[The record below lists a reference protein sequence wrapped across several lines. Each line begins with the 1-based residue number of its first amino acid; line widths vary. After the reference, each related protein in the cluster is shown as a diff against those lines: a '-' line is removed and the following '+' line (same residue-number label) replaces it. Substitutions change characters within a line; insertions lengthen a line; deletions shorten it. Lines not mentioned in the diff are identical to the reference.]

1 MGLGFRASGSGSWT
15 EFCGVLLIL
24 GLLAVALCY
33 IDASARGFNEGC
45 SRAEATAAF
54 ENFGC
59 GPALLVRGCVCVCVC
74 LCVYIHIHI
83 HIYIYIYVHTHTC
96 IHIHIHIRIRLHLQI
111 HVHIHMQIH
120 IDICMYIYIYILM
133 YLIYICT
140 YKG

>member
-59 GPALLVRGCVCVCVC
+59 GPALLVRGCVC
-74 LCVYIHIHI
+74 LCAYIHIHI
-83 HIYIYIYVHTHTC
+83 HIYICPHTHAYTYTYTYTYAYAYTYRYTYTYTC
-96 IHIHIHIRIRLHLQI
+96 K
-111 HVHIHMQIH
+111 
-120 IDICMYIYIYILM
+120 Y
-133 YLIYICT
+133 T
-140 YKG
+140 